1 VTVGPHE
8 SAAAVQQS
16 DGSAD
21 VDVLIIGA
29 GILGLYQL
37 YRAREDA
44 FSVRMLEAGGGLGGT
59 WFWNRYPGARFDSE
73 SYTYAFLFSKELFE
87 EWEWKEH
94 FAGQPEIENYLNYA
108 IDKFDL
114 RRHIRFNARVTCAA
128 WDESAARWTVQACD
142 GTRIR
147 ARFVVAAL
155 GILSLPVYP
164 EVPGRLDFRGETY
177 HTGTWPKE
185 PVTFEG
191 KRVAVVGTGASGV
204 QIIPEIVDLVDD
216 LTVYQRTPNWC
227 TPLNNRPITAE
238 EQAALKAG
246 FEHMREILATSLSG
260 FLHVPSGL
268 KTFDHTKQE
277 RQAFYER
284 VWASIP
290 GFAKLTSNYTDMMT
304 NPAANAEWCEF
315 IAGKI
320 RGIVRDPDV
329 ADKLIPKDH
338 GYAGKRPPFVTNYF
352 ETYNRPNISLADLTE
367 TPIVR
372 VTETGIQ
379 TTAGHRQHDMII
391 WATGF
396 DFGTGSLMKLGARG
410 RGGLPLEEYWADGPV
425 TFLGLMCRNFPNF
438 FFPGGPH
445 GAAGNNPRYG
455 GDQSDFIADAMVHMR
470 DRGYTTIEVPGVL
483 EEAWT
488 TMVDTGARSAS
499 FTERSYF
506 YGTNVP
512 GKARRYLINP
522 MGRPKMLETMKEAV
536 ASGYQGFLR

>member
-1 VTVGPHE
+1 VESRE
-8 SAAAVQQS
+8 SAIATHDND
-16 DGSAD
+16 DGAD
-21 VDVLIIGA
+21 VDVLVIGA

-37 YRAREDA
+37 YRAREDG
-44 FSVRMLEAGGGLGGT
+44 FSVQLVEAGDGLGGT

-87 EWEWKEH
+87 EWEWQEH
-94 FAGQPEIENYLNYA
+94 FAAQPETERYLNYA
-108 IDKFDL
+108 VDKFDL
-114 RRHIRFNARVTCAA
+114 RKHIRFGTRVTSAV
-128 WDESAARWTVQACD
+128 WDESAGLWTVHASD
-142 GTRIR
+142 GAQTR

-164 EVPGRLDFRGETY
+164 EVPGRADFRGEAY
-177 HTGTWPKE
+177 HTGLWPKE

-227 TPLNNRPITAE
+227 TPLNNRPVTAE
-238 EQAALKAG
+238 EQAALKVG
-246 FEHMREILATSLSG
+246 FEQMKEILATSPSG
-260 FLHVPSGL
+260 FLHVSSGR
-268 KTFDHTKQE
+268 KTFDHTKAE
-277 RQAFYER
+277 RWAFYEK
-284 VWASIP
+284 VWASP
-290 GFAKLTSNYTDMMT
+290 GFSKLTTNYIDMMT

-315 IAGKI
+315 IAEKI
-320 RGIVRDPDV
+320 RGIVKDPAV

-338 GYAGKRPPFVTNYF
+338 GYVGKRPPYVTNYF
-352 ETYNRPNISLADLTE
+352 EAYNRPNISLVDLTE
-367 TPIVR
+367 TPIAG
-372 VTETGIQ
+372 VTETGIE
-379 TTAGHRQHDMII
+379 TTAGHQEHDMII

-410 RGGLPLEEYWADGPV
+410 RGGLPLAEYWADGPA
-425 TFLGLMCRNFPNF
+425 TFLGLMCQNFPNF

-455 GDQSDFIADAMVHMR
+455 GDQSDFIADALVYMR
-470 DRGYTTIEVPGVL
+470 EHGYSTIEVPAAS

-488 TMVDTGARSAS
+488 SMVDAGAQTAS
-499 FTERSYF
+499 FTESSYF

-522 MGRPKMLETMKEAV
+522 MGRPKLLEMMKDAV
-536 ASGYQGFLR
+536 ASEYQGFLR

>member
-1 VTVGPHE
+1 MESRE
-8 SAAAVQQS
+8 SAIATHDND
-16 DGSAD
+16 DGAD
-21 VDVLIIGA
+21 VDVLVIGA

-37 YRAREDA
+37 YRAREDG
-44 FSVRMLEAGGGLGGT
+44 FSVQLVEAGDGLGGT

-87 EWEWKEH
+87 EWEWQEH
-94 FAGQPEIENYLNYA
+94 FAAQPETERYLNYA
-108 IDKFDL
+108 VDKFDL
-114 RRHIRFNARVTCAA
+114 RKHIRFGTRVTSAV
-128 WDESAARWTVQACD
+128 WDESAGLWTVHASD
-142 GTRIR
+142 GAQTR

-164 EVPGRLDFRGETY
+164 EVPGRADFRGEAY
-177 HTGTWPKE
+177 HTGLWPKE

-204 QIIPEIVDLVDD
+204 QIIPEIVALVDD

-227 TPLNNRPITAE
+227 TPLNNRPVTAE
-238 EQAALKAG
+238 EQAALKVG
-246 FEHMREILATSLSG
+246 FEQMKEILATSPSG
-260 FLHVPSGL
+260 FLHVSSGR
-268 KTFDHTKQE
+268 KTFDHTKAE
-277 RQAFYER
+277 RWAFYEK
-284 VWASIP
+284 VWASP
-290 GFAKLTSNYTDMMT
+290 GFSKLTTNYIDMMT

-315 IAGKI
+315 IAEKI
-320 RGIVRDPDV
+320 RGIVKDPAV

-338 GYAGKRPPFVTNYF
+338 GYAGKRPPYVTNYF
-352 ETYNRPNISLADLTE
+352 EAYNRPNISLVDLTE
-367 TPIVR
+367 TPIAG
-372 VTETGIQ
+372 VTETGIE
-379 TTAGHRQHDMII
+379 TTAGHQEHDMII

-410 RGGLPLEEYWADGPV
+410 RGGLPLAEYWADGPA
-425 TFLGLMCRNFPNF
+425 TFLGLMCQNFPNF

-455 GDQSDFIADAMVHMR
+455 GDQSDFIADALVYMR
-470 DRGYTTIEVPGVL
+470 EHGYSTIEVPAAS

-488 TMVDTGARSAS
+488 SMVDAGAQTAS
-499 FTERSYF
+499 FTESSYF

-522 MGRPKMLETMKEAV
+522 MGRPKLLEMMKDAV
-536 ASGYQGFLR
+536 ASEYQGFLR